1 MAKELIGED
10 RFVEVYVSTTLEVC
24 EERDVKGLYKK
35 ARAGQLPNLSGV
47 GSPYEAPVD
56 AQLEIDTAHTD
67 LALALER
74 LQDIIK

>member
-10 RFVEVYVSTTLEVC
+10 RFIEVYVSTSLEVC

-47 GSPYEAPVD
+47 GSPYEVPVN
-56 AQLEIDTAHTD
+56 ALIEINTAHTD
-67 LALALER
+67 IEVAINLLL
-74 LQDIIK
+74 DISK